1 MIWGWGAV
9 GDGWHPIFQ
18 LRDAWSVGT
27 LPQALGGSEPT
38 VRGVSEPGGVSLSVA
53 LKFPLKCFFLFFK
66 EKNIPKLENKGNSLP
81 PNHTKL
87 TLGAWRES
95 METRKPAVN
104 PAEGWGGSWAAQAR
118 DHCCKADPKLLRGAG
133 VGGIAQSRGGVE
145 LVLEALAFRARTT
158 PFHSWPNLGRQ
169 ERRGLYTP
177 GRPQGIQGLGQVGE
191 PARQLPTPCHTVESG
206 PSPLTGFRNTQ
217 ARH

>member
-104 PAEGWGGSWAAQAR
+104 PAEGWGGSWAAPSPGPLLQGRPEASPGSWGWW
-118 DHCCKADPKLLRGAG
+118 HCPEQRWGGAG
-133 VGGIAQSRGGVE
+133 AGSSGLQSTDYPLPLMAQPWEAGEEGFVHSR
-145 LVLEALAFRARTT
+145 EA
-158 PFHSWPNLGRQ
+158 
-169 ERRGLYTP
+169 P
-177 GRPQGIQGLGQVGE
+177 GDPG
-191 PARQLPTPCHTVESG
+191 AG
-206 PSPLTGFRNTQ
+206 PSGRTCQ
-217 ARH
+217 AAAHTMPHCGVRPEPTHRL